1 MPYCDGRLY
10 YDADSHVMEMPDWLS
25 KYVDPG
31 YRDRIPPM
39 DFDRIP
45 SLLEAIKDLDPD
57 GRHDAATADKL
68 AEDVIASGKGYAAL
82 GASNSAERSRALDLL
97 GVEKQLV
104 FSSMSVTQF
113 LYYKDVELKYV
124 GAAAHNRAMA
134 EWCADDPRL
143 MGVGI
148 VPLIDPER
156 ALAEAEHAIKR
167 GCRAIWLRAAADG
180 ERSPGHPDL
189 DPFWAHLEATQT
201 PFVVHI
207 GAQNIQIKK
216 EYMNNGRPA
225 PKDFMGGGEVMRAKD
240 YGIFHQPA
248 ETFLSVLVLDGVLD
262 RFPTLRGA
270 AIEFGA
276 SWVPGFLH
284 RLENVV
290 KGWGRAEPHLKEY
303 ARSPYQMAIENLTFT
318 TLPFEDTGA
327 ILRASSPDILM
338 FGTDYPHIEGS
349 RDPLGKML
357 ATLDGVDDETITKFC
372 SGNFAKMMGLSAPAL
387 T

>member
-10 YDADSHVMEMPDWLS
+10 YDADSHIMEMPDWLS
-25 KYVDPG
+25 NYVDPD
-31 YRDRIPPM
+31 YRDKIPPM
-39 DFDRIP
+39 DFARIP
-45 SLLEAIKDLDPD
+45 ALLDAIKDLDAE
-57 GRHDAATADKL
+57 GKHDQATADKL
-68 AEDVIASGKGYAAL
+68 AEDVIASAKGYGAL
-82 GASNSAERSRALDLL
+82 GASNSAERTRALDLL

-104 FSSMSVTQF
+104 FASMSVTQF
-113 LYYKDVELKYV
+113 LYYSDIDLKYA

-134 EWCADDPRL
+134 DWCSQDPRL

-156 ALAEAEHAIKR
+156 ALAEAKHAIGR
-167 GCRAIWLRAAADG
+167 GCRAIWVRAAADG

-201 PFVVHI
+201 PFVIHI
-207 GAQNIQIKK
+207 GAQNLQIRK
-216 EYMNNGRPA
+216 EYMNNGRPM

-240 YGIFHQPA
+240 YGVFHHAA
-248 ETFLSVLVLDGVLD
+248 ENFLSVLVLDGVFD
-262 RFPTLRGA
+262 RFPELRGA

-276 SWVPGFLH
+276 SWVPGFLQ
-284 RLENVV
+284 RLQNVV
-290 KGWGRAEPHLKEY
+290 TGWGRMEPHLKEY
-303 ARSPYQMAIENLTFT
+303 KRSPYQMALENLTFT

-327 ILRASSPDILM
+327 IIKATSPDSIM

-357 ATLDGVDDETITKFC
+357 ATMNDLDDDTLTKFF
-372 SGNFAKMMGLSAPAL
+372 SGNFAKMMNLPAPAL
-387 T
+387 A